1 MDPIILAKIK
11 NTFKSNEK
19 ILRAI
24 ESGNNSVLYL
34 ELLREKENA
43 EIISTRTVAN
53 SLKRLANGS
62 NMELKIDIEKLK
74 KIVNKKLDII
84 DLIEEF
90 EKIYRKEE
98 EDYWF

>member
-1 MDPIILAKIK
+1 
-11 NTFKSNEK
+11 
-19 ILRAI
+19 
-24 ESGNNSVLYL
+24 
-34 ELLREKENA
+34 
-43 EIISTRTVAN
+43 
-53 SLKRLANGS
+53 
-62 NMELKIDIEKLK
+62 MELKIDIEKLK